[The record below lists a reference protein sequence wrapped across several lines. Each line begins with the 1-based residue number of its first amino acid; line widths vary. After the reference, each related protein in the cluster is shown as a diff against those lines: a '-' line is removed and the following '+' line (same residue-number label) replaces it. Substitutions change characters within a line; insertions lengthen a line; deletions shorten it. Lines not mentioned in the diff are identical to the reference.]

1 MAKEPT
7 KISRKGNEGS
17 FVQLAKERTEETHEE
32 EARVLLVPLIDTF
45 VIIVVLLFQNF
56 AGSGDIMKV
65 ALDLILPEGRVDDQ
79 PAESVIVAVT
89 DKSIEV
95 EGTEVATAEEAL
107 ADTDKII
114 DGLYEEL
121 VRLADVKRQTAE
133 YDPEEEFEGEVII
146 QGDRYITFE
155 MVQRVMYTCGRAE
168 YGEISLAVL
177 KTATA
182 PQTPVIEISLPPSGP
197 SLHGSAPA
205 GTSEL
210 NLLLIVTD
218 QGFRIGGSGAI
229 LPLIPK
235 KNGEYDLENLEESLT
250 EVKTCYPGQESIM
263 LISEPDVIYD
273 DIVHIMDVCHRPGIG
288 FADIS
293 LSGNIQLSRIS
304 GY

>member
-17 FVQLAKERTEETHEE
+17 FVLLAKERTEETQE

-56 AGSGDIMKV
+56 AGSGDIAKV
-65 ALDLILPEGRVDDQ
+65 ALDLLLPEGRVGGQ
-79 PAESVIVAVT
+79 PAESVIVVVT

-95 EGTEVATAEEAL
+95 EGKEVATAEEAL

-133 YDPEEEFEGEVII
+133 YDPEEESEGEVII

-197 SLHGSAPA
+197 SLYGSAPA

-218 QGFRIGGSGAI
+218 QGYRIGGSGAI

-235 KNGEYDLENLEESLT
+235 KNGEYDLENLEEDLT
-250 EVKTCYPGQESIM
+250 EVKTYYPDQESIM
-263 LISEPDVIYD
+263 LISEPDVTYD
-273 DIVHIMDVCHRPGIG
+273 DIVHTMDVCHRPGID
-288 FADIS
+288 FTDIS